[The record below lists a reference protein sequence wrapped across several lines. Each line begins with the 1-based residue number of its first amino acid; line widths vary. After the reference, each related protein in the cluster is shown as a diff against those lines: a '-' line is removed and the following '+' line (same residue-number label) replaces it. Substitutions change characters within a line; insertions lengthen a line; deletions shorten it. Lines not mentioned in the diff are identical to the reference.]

1 MQYLARNNAHT
12 QNNNFCGMT
21 NSSNPVLKTDT
32 DDQTTVMA
40 HAGGD
45 QMKISEMT
53 EREAAFDQFQ
63 YKRR

>member
-1 MQYLARNNAHT
+1 
-12 QNNNFCGMT
+12 MT

-63 YKRR
+63 YKRRLIKVNSVTHSGQRS